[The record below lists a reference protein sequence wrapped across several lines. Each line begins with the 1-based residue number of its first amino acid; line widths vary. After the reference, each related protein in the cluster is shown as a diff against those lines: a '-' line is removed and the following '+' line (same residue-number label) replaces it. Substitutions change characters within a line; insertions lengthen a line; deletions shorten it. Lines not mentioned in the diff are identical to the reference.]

1 MPNTATGAQ
10 AAKHLSLTASEF
22 AALIKAGTI
31 TAAANGKFSLDKVR
45 GEFCVYAQKTMAASD
60 AATAVQAAQH
70 IHLGPSRFRD
80 LVASGVFSHATRGNY
95 SLNKVREEYCS
106 NATKV
111 MAGRAADGGASLSKQ
126 RARLAT
132 AQAEKAERANAIE
145 AGEFVAV
152 KGTLDDIDRFVFR
165 PMREIVL
172 NIAGKCSDSVATHS
186 ELDRGVVF
194 EILMRECRTALT
206 LMSQIGNIID
216 DQAKHV
222 VASEPKD
229 NDDNKSGDTA
239 GETEPEKD
247 IE

>member
-45 GEFCVYAQKTMAASD
+45 GEFCAYAQKTMAAGDS
-60 AATAVQAAQH
+60 ATAVQAAQH

-152 KGTLDDIDRFVFR
+152 KGAVDDVDRFIFR
-165 PMREIVL
+165 PMREIL
-172 NIAGKCSDSVATHS
+172 LTLAGKCSDGVAAHS
-186 ELDRGVVF
+186 QLDREAVF
-194 EILMRECRTALT
+194 EIINRECRQALT
-206 LMSQIGNIID
+206 MMSMIGGIIEGAK
-216 DQAKHV
+216 QAG
-222 VASEPKD
+222 ASQPEGG
-229 NDDNKSGDTA
+229 NGDAA
-239 GETEPEKD
+239 GGASA
-247 IE
+247 

>member
-1 MPNTATGAQ
+1 MQKMPNTATGAQ
-10 AAKHLSLTASEF
+10 AAKHLSLTTSEF

-45 GEFCVYAQKTMAASD
+45 GEFCVYAQKMMAASD

-132 AQAEKAERANAIE
+132 AQAESAERKNAAE
-145 AGEFVAV
+145 AGLLVEVKQVGDVLEGIIVVMRENLLNLPGVCADSLTPHTAMDRGLIADILKQKVYGILRHMAV
-152 KGTLDDIDRFVFR
+152 PAIYPPLANCLNEEAKAAEKQQDDEPEDDI
-165 PMREIVL
+165 E
-172 NIAGKCSDSVATHS
+172 
-186 ELDRGVVF
+186 
-194 EILMRECRTALT
+194 
-206 LMSQIGNIID
+206 
-216 DQAKHV
+216 
-222 VASEPKD
+222 
-229 NDDNKSGDTA
+229 
-239 GETEPEKD
+239 
-247 IE
+247 